1 MPRQLT
7 ALGARVVLQSC
18 IPRLEETFKENKASS
33 DYVDRPFSASQAT
46 MSESI
51 LLLAIMVVL
60 FILYV
65 QRLGTLV
72 MR

>member
-7 ALGARVVLQSC
+7 AIGAKLYYKVAPHKKS
-18 IPRLEETFKENKASS
+18 KENKASS
-33 DYVDRPFSASQAT
+33 DYVDRPFSANQAT
-46 MSESI
+46 MSEII

-60 FILYV
+60 FISYV

-72 MR
+72 IP